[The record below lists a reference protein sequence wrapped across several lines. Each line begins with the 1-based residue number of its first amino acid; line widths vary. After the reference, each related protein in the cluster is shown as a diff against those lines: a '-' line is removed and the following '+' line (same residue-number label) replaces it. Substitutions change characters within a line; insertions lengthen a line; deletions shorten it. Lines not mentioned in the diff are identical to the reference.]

1 MRKIILLLLA
11 AVCLPILA
19 HRHTNPTVDNYHQK
33 FRKGLR
39 ASYCLTIDN
48 IHPETDNRIFPN
60 YDLFAPLEIM
70 PEASMQTRFAS
81 ELAMAL
87 YKNQLKN
94 RFTLEINDVTPYVIV
109 ATLEIAETPEYN
121 QLGDDKGLDAVVG
134 AVFDYFK
141 QNKITVLLSPNMDT
155 WTIMDGQRHWQKI
168 CEKIHEILLTSGKA
182 DKEKEKEMEETMKVL
197 QMPQL
202 GTTLTKIFLNVC
214 CPGFTMWNN
223 FYHIP
228 FKKGTTTIGKP
239 LDGTNRNNRYTT
251 QTAKLNKDLSFSLER
266 QQQKYEYIYTIVS
279 DTMEVD
285 TMVVDT
291 AYIDTC
297 EAAASSAD
305 SAMTVE
311 DYEKMEVE
319 PQNALENDTTE
330 QQYDYQNDTTV
341 TEDYKKIT
349 YKQVMKADKDTLPLL
364 YEASY
369 TIELETTQPT
379 MTAILKREE

>member
-1 MRKIILLLLA
+1 M
-11 AVCLPILA
+11 A

-228 FKKGTTTIGKP
+228 FKKGTATIGKP

-319 PQNALENDTTE
+319 PQNPLENDTTE

-349 YKQVMKADKDTLPLL
+349 YKEVMKAGKDTLPLL
-364 YEASY
+364 YKSSN